1 MGRYLVGKWKIDDTL
16 GHKMCFHVFS
26 VPNVIISTPI
36 KARRKKAKNMSN
48 TKMYQRIH
56 KNLKIG

>member
-26 VPNVIISTPI
+26 VPNVIIRALQKTNPCNKTS
-36 KARRKKAKNMSN
+36 
-48 TKMYQRIH
+48 
-56 KNLKIG
+56 LE